1 MQRITLLALLMLT
14 SLLFP
19 VAAFAT
25 NGDNLIAVGPIARSM
40 GGVGIAAP
48 QDVISATF
56 ANPAAI
62 CSGPYCPS
70 SGFDF
75 AATLF
80 APKID
85 GRVSIGGTGP
95 LAGNHQSR
103 ADEKTYLVPAFGIST
118 PITPR
123 VRMGLS
129 AYGVTGLG
137 VDHRNSEL
145 SGGLLAAD
153 STQLMILKVAPTVA
167 WQVTDRV
174 SVGGALHVV
183 NSQLDL
189 NQGSSSSYGVG
200 GQLGVIFKPTD
211 AVSLGATYQSV
222 MYGTKHKSV
231 YNLDEMTTGSKD
243 QDDFT
248 LESPQTIGVG
258 AAWKPASNLLLEVN
272 LKWLNWSDAKGYDV
286 LGWDDQLVY
295 ALGLQYSPITSLALR
310 AGYNY
315 GKNPIKGRSFNGDG
329 IVNVQGK
336 DVNAYGFETLRV
348 IGFPA
353 IVEHHVTLGAGYNL
367 TESVAVNV
375 GYMHAF
381 QTSVKSNGTLPTAFG
396 GNPVELESKVSED
409 AVDFSLSW
417 RF

>member
-1 MQRITLLALLMLT
+1 MKRITTSALLLST
-14 SLLFP
+14 LLLLP
-19 VAAFAT
+19 LAASAT

-48 QDVISATF
+48 QDAISATF
-56 ANPAAI
+56 ANPAAM
-62 CSGPYCPS
+62 CFGPYCPS
-70 SGFDF
+70 SEFDF

-80 APKID
+80 APTID
-85 GRVSIGGTGP
+85 GRVAIGGAGP
-95 LAGNHQSR
+95 LAGNHESR
-103 ADEKTYLVPAFGIST
+103 AAEKTYLVPAFGIST

-123 VRMGLS
+123 VRLGLS

-153 STQLMILKVAPTVA
+153 STQLMILKVAPTLA
-167 WQVTDRV
+167 WQISDKI

-189 NQGSSSSYGVG
+189 NQGTSSSYGLG
-200 GQLGVIFKPTD
+200 GQVGIIFKPSD
-211 AVSLGATYQSV
+211 AVSLGATYQTTMS
-222 MYGTKHKSV
+222 GTKHKKV
-231 YNLDEMTTGSKD
+231 YNLDELTTGSTT

-248 LESPQTIGVG
+248 LESPRTIGVG
-258 AAWKPASNLLLEVN
+258 AAWSPFSKLLLEVN
-272 LKWLNWSDAKGYDV
+272 MKWLNWSDAKGYDV
-286 LGWDDQLVY
+286 LGWDDQMVY
-295 ALGLQYSPITSLALR
+295 ALGLQFKPVPELALR

-315 GKNPIKGRSFNGDG
+315 GKNPIKGRTFNGDG
-329 IVNVQGK
+329 VVTVEGK

-353 IVEHHVTLGAGYNL
+353 IVEHHLTFGAGYNIS
-367 TESVAVNV
+367 EAVALNL

-381 QTSVKSNGTLPTAFG
+381 ETSIKSAGTLPTAFG
-396 GNPVELESKVSED
+396 GNPVELESKLSED
-409 AVDFSLSW
+409 SIDFSISW

>member
-1 MQRITLLALLMLT
+1 MKRLAIIALNLSLAMLPITAY
-14 SLLFP
+14 
-19 VAAFAT
+19 AT
-25 NGDNLIAVGPIARSM
+25 NGDNLIGVGPIARAM
-40 GGVGIAAP
+40 GGTGIAAP
-48 QDVISATF
+48 QDAISATF
-56 ANPAAI
+56 ANPAAM
-62 CSGPYCPS
+62 CFGPYCPS
-70 SGFDF
+70 SEFDF

-85 GRVSIGGTGP
+85 GRVSVGGTGP

-103 ADEKTYLVPAFGIST
+103 ADEKTYLVPAFGISA
-118 PITPR
+118 PISKR
-123 VRMGLS
+123 VRLGLS

-153 STQLMILKVAPTVA
+153 STQLMILKVAPTLA
-167 WQVTDRV
+167 WQVSDKV

-189 NQGSSSSYGVG
+189 NQGNSSSYGIG
-200 GQLGVIFKPTD
+200 GQLGVIFRPNDT
-211 AVSLGATYQSV
+211 VSLGATYQSA
-222 MYGTKHKSV
+222 MYGTTHKKV
-231 YNLDEMTTGSKD
+231 YNLDAMTTGSKD

-248 LESPQTIGVG
+248 LESPQSIGVG
-258 AAWKPASNLLLEVN
+258 AAWTPSSNLLLEVN

-295 ALGLQYSPITSLALR
+295 ALGVQYRPIPELALR

-329 IVNVQGK
+329 IVKVEGK
-336 DVNAYGFETLRV
+336 DVNAYGFESLRV

-353 IVEHHVTLGAGYNL
+353 IVEHHLTLGAGYNL
-367 TESVAVNV
+367 TESIALNV

-381 QTSVKSNGTLPTAFG
+381 ETSVKSTGTLPTAFG
-396 GNPVELESKVSED
+396 GNPVELESKLSED